1 MKTTPF
7 SCAVLALLLCAA
19 SAFGVDL
26 ATLQK
31 EMKARMPQVIA
42 LLDKGAVGSNKQAYL
57 EVRGQ
62 LTDAERKIVDA
73 ENAARKAVYA
83 EIAKKNNTTIDVV
96 ERQRAEQL
104 SKRLPKGKK
113 VWYQTADGKW
123 HQSTD

>member
-1 MKTTPF
+1 MKTTTLF
-7 SCAVLALLLCAA
+7 SAALALFLCAA
-19 SAFGVDL
+19 SAFGADL
-26 ATLQK
+26 AALQK

-57 EVRGQ
+57 EARGK
-62 LTDAERKIVDA
+62 LTPGEKKIVDA

-123 HQSTD
+123 HQS

>member
-1 MKTTPF
+1 MKTTTLF
-7 SCAVLALLLCAA
+7 SAALALFLCAA
-19 SAFGVDL
+19 SAFGADL
-26 ATLQK
+26 AALQK

-57 EVRGQ
+57 EARGK
-62 LTDAERKIVDA
+62 LTPEEKKIVDA

-83 EIAKKNNTTIDVV
+83 EIAKKNNTTIAVV
-96 ERQRAEQL
+96 EQQRAEQL

-123 HQSTD
+123 HQS